1 MLSRNSLLR
10 NIGRIERGVIFLDI
24 RGLIRKLERKY
35 QTRNPFD
42 LAKALGILILMEDLG
57 TINGYYNKQLRIK
70 QIHINYNL
78 PEHLQILTCAH
89 ELGHALLHPNSST
102 PFLRSCTFFSVD
114 RMEIEANKFA
124 MELLLSDDILIEYQ
138 EYTTEQIAR
147 ITVYNHKLVELRL
160 KNN

>member
-1 MLSRNSLLR
+1 M
-10 NIGRIERGVIFLDI
+10 IFLDI

-42 LAKALGILILMEDLG
+42 LATSLGILILKEDLG
-57 TINGYYNKQLRIK
+57 TINGYYNKQFRIK
-70 QIHINYNL
+70 QIHINHNL

-102 PFLRSCTFFSVD
+102 PFLRSFTFFSVD

-124 MELLLSDDILIEYQ
+124 VELLIPDDFLTEYQ

-147 ITVYNHKLVELRL
+147 IMGYNEELIELRL
-160 KNN
+160 K

>member
-1 MLSRNSLLR
+1 MPNKNSLLKS
-10 NIGRIERGVIFLDI
+10 IGRIERGVIFLDI

-42 LAKALGILILMEDLG
+42 LATSLGILILKEDLG
-57 TINGYYNKQLRIK
+57 TINGYYNKQFRIK
-70 QIHINYNL
+70 QIHINHNL

-102 PFLRSCTFFSVD
+102 PFLRSFTFFSVD
-114 RMEIEANKFA
+114 RMEIESNKFA
-124 MELLLSDDILIEYQ
+124 VELLIPDDFMAEYQ

-147 ITVYNHKLVELRL
+147 IMGYSEELIKLRL
-160 KNN
+160 K

>member
-1 MLSRNSLLR
+1 M
-10 NIGRIERGVIFLDI
+10 IFLDI

-42 LAKALGILILMEDLG
+42 LATSLGILILKEDLG
-57 TINGYYNKQLRIK
+57 TINGYYNKQFRIK
-70 QIHINYNL
+70 QIHINHNL

-102 PFLRSCTFFSVD
+102 PFLRSFTFFSVD
-114 RMEIEANKFA
+114 RMEIESNKFA
-124 MELLLSDDILIEYQ
+124 VELLIPDDFMAEYQ

-147 ITVYNHKLVELRL
+147 IMGYSEELIKLRL
-160 KNN
+160 K